1 MKKLILTFAITL
13 SFVFQSFGQI
23 NPIENLT
30 WWQWYDFPINYF
42 ILEWEEPQMP
52 HDDLIGYNVY
62 REDEL
67 YRFQEETS
75 LYNLVESSNCE
86 EEFLLYNGGSGFYAH
101 VTAVYN
107 PDETESTYT
116 QTVWVDGYAL
126 NIIEAKQ
133 NMPILY
139 PNPTTGI
146 LNIGNE
152 NIDKIILFD
161 INGKMISEIK
171 PKSQIDLSIFTKG
184 IYMIKLI
191 SQKRILTGKIIIE

>member
-1 MKKLILTFAITL
+1 MKKILFTFIIIITTIIH
-13 SFVFQSFGQI
+13 SYGQI

-30 WWQWYDFPINYF
+30 WSAWYDFPNNYF
-42 ILEWEEPQMP
+42 ILEWEEPVEP

-86 EEFLLYNGGSGFYAH
+86 EDFLFYDDGSPFYVH

-107 PDETESTYT
+107 PEGIESTYT
-116 QTVWVDGYAL
+116 QTVYVEGYAL
-126 NIIEAKQ
+126 SIIDTNQ
-133 NMPILY
+133 NTPVLF

-152 NIDKIILFD
+152 NIDKIILLD
-161 INGKMISEIK
+161 ITGKIISELDSK
-171 PKSQIDLSIFTKG
+171 PQIDLSNYSKG
-184 IYMIKLI
+184 IYFVQLI
-191 SQKRILTGKIIIE
+191 SEKRIATGKIVIE